1 MATTPGI
8 VETAGS
14 DEPVRRRPM
23 WVTVLLLYSVSRLVV
38 GLVFSVVAR
47 TSQPPSG
54 VLDGSPDGFDF
65 VIAWDGQWYWRIVQA
80 GYPLPLPVDS
90 YGNAIQSEWA
100 FYPLFPL
107 LTRVV
112 MAFGPT
118 FAWAALLV
126 NVTAGAVAALLLA
139 KLLLLG
145 RVANP
150 QVSAVLAVT
159 GVALWLC
166 HPATPVLQIAYTES
180 VSLVILL
187 AALLLLIR
195 RRYLA
200 CAVAVLAMGLVR
212 AITPAFV
219 VVILIH
225 LALRLR
231 ARRRGE
237 DADWGGSWRS
247 AGILL
252 LASGIATAAWPAYVG
267 WATGRADAYVFVQ
280 SSWGQRLD
288 QIPVLPWFDWMHT
301 QFGIAGPIALLALI
315 VAYLLLMIGPAGS
328 WMVPEVRAWGIVYP
342 IYLLAA
348 TRPLTS
354 IWRFLLLDFPLYAAL
369 AALLIRRRDGGL
381 RPRSVRIAA
390 LVPVVLGLVA
400 LGVWWCVTLLV
411 YTPVWDW
418 PP

>member
-8 VETAGS
+8 VETTPHHQPS
-14 DEPVRRRPM
+14 RRWPT
-23 WVTVLLLYSVSRLVV
+23 WVTVLLLYVVSRLIV
-38 GLVFSVVAR
+38 GLVFSVVAPI
-47 TSQPPSG
+47 SQPASG

-80 GYPLPLPVDS
+80 GYPLPLPVDV

-107 LTRVV
+107 LARVV
-112 MAFGPT
+112 MALGPS
-118 FAWAALLV
+118 FAWAALLI
-126 NVTAGAVAALLLA
+126 NVTAGAVASLLLA
-139 KLLLLG
+139 RLLRLG
-145 RVANP
+145 RVTNP
-150 QVSAVLAVT
+150 RVSATLAVT

-180 VSLVILL
+180 LSLVILL
-187 AALLLLIR
+187 AALLLLIQ

-219 VVILIH
+219 VVILVH

-237 DADWGGSWRS
+237 DPQAGSWWS
-247 AGILL
+247 AGVLL
-252 LASGIATAAWPAYVG
+252 LASGIATVAWPTYVG
-267 WATGRADAYVFVQ
+267 WATGRADAYIFVQ

-301 QFGIAGPIALLALI
+301 QFGVAGSIGLLALI
-315 VAYLLLMIGPAGS
+315 VAYLVLMIGPTGS
-328 WMVPEVRAWGIVYP
+328 WMAPEVRAWGIVYP
-342 IYLLAA
+342 LYLLAA

-354 IWRFLLLDFPLYAAL
+354 IWRFLVLDVPLYAAL
-369 AALLIRRRDGGL
+369 AALLVRRRDGGL
-381 RPRSVRIAA
+381 RPRSVRIVA
-390 LVPVVLGLVA
+390 LVPVVIALIA